1 MKDHNIN
8 NFFDIVI
15 EKKKIITSIILLSV
29 FISIF
34 YALTATP
41 LYKTSIYIIP
51 PQEKDINALNIKE
64 RNGQSFLTSDDQ
76 IKSQDVYNMF
86 MVNAQSRKYQRDYF
100 FKNNL
105 SKKFTNENPEEAFE
119 DFHKGLSFILDSK
132 VLSRDI
138 REEKFLT
145 VSFIHNDSAQAAMI
159 LNSYIDTVIKK
170 TSNELVNGANKLIS
184 NKRDSIQ
191 GEVDA
196 KIKLARRITQD
207 RIVQLEEALKIAERL
222 NIVEMQINA
231 TNQQS
236 VIMSDDNLLNN
247 NPLYLYGSKAIKV
260 EIETLSERMSEDS
273 FVPGLRSLQQQ
284 VDALD
289 LIKVNPNAVKAAQ
302 VDQKALPTSVRYSP
316 KRKLI
321 VFLGLIFG
329 IFLSLVYIFFIS
341 IFYQKDPK

>member
-1 MKDHNIN
+1 MEDHSIN

-15 EKKKIITSIILLSV
+15 EKKKIIASIILISL
-29 FISIF
+29 FISLF

-64 RNGQSFLTSDDQ
+64 KDGPAFLTTDGQ

-105 SKKFTNENPEEAFE
+105 SKQFTNENPEDAFE
-119 DFHKGLSFILDSK
+119 EFHKGLSFILDSK
-132 VLSRDI
+132 VLSRDV

-145 VSFIHNDSAQAAMI
+145 VSFIHTDSAQAAMI

-207 RIVQLEEALKIAERL
+207 KIVQLEEALKIAERL

-236 VIMSDDNLLNN
+236 VIMTDDNLLNN
-247 NPLYLYGSKAIKV
+247 NPLYLYGSKALKV
-260 EIETLSERMSEDS
+260 EIETLSERISEDS

-302 VDQKALPTSVRYSP
+302 VDQKALPTSVRHSP

-341 IFYQKDPK
+341 IFHQKDRK